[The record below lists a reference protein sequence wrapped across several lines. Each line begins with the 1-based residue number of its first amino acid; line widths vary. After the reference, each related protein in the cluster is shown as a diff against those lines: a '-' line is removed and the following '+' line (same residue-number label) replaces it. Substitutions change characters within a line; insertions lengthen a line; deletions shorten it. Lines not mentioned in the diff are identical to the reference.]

1 MATKAHKLLKEQ
13 AKRLLE
19 KQGFSKSEIFEEY
32 KCKECNGGYLLVD
45 VVGIKTGLKVGVE
58 CGQLATSNP
67 CDRFIALKTCVDKII
82 WLPYLPLYGIGISQ
96 YKKLKDIEE
105 WEKAI
110 KLHEYILKTQ
120 GTDPDIERSL
130 RIVLQDV
137 KLRRSGGEELD
148 SYPGPIKNR

>member
-19 KQGFSKSEIFEEY
+19 KQGFAKSEIFEEY
-32 KCKECNGGYLLVD
+32 QCKECNGRYSLID

-58 CGQLATSNP
+58 CGQLAASNP
-67 CDRFIALKTCVDKII
+67 CVRIIELKTCVDKII
-82 WLPYLPLYGIGISQ
+82 WLPYLPLYGIGIPQ

-105 WEKAI
+105 WERAI
-110 KLHEYILKTQ
+110 KLHEYIIKTQ
-120 GTDPDIERSL
+120 ATDPKIEKSL

-137 KLRRSGGEELD
+137 KLRRSGGEELA
-148 SYPGPIKNR
+148 R